1 MPKPQHEVTR
11 LLAACKEGDGAAYA
25 ELMPLVYD
33 ELRRIAAGR
42 LRRERPGHTLQP
54 TALVHEAYLKLAGG
68 EGPAFADRAHF
79 FGIAARLMRQIL
91 VDHARGRGREKRGGD
106 MVRVTL
112 DDRLVEGAGRDLD
125 VLALE
130 EALTALAA
138 ADESL
143 VRVVELRFYG
153 GLSVEE
159 TAEALGVSPA
169 TVKRDWV
176 AAKTFLKR
184 ELTRESSQ

>member
-1 MPKPQHEVTR
+1 MSTPQHEVTR
-11 LLAACKEGDGAAYA
+11 LLAACKEGDRGAYG

-33 ELRRIAAGR
+33 ELRRIASR
-42 LRRERPGHTLQP
+42 HLRRERSGHTLQP

-68 EGPAFADRAHF
+68 GGPAFADRAHF

-91 VDHARGRGREKRGGD
+91 VDHARSKGREKRGGD
-106 MVRVTL
+106 QVRVTL
-112 DDRLVEGAGRDLD
+112 EDRLVEGRPPVED

-130 EALTALAA
+130 EALAALEAV
-138 ADESL
+138 DPSL

-169 TVKRDWV
+169 TVKRDWA
-176 AAKTFLKR
+176 AAKAFLKR
-184 ELTRESSQ
+184 ELDT